1 VDAAS
6 YDRFY
11 VRQLTELCTR
21 YGPLVELWF
30 DGAGSEGRTYD
41 WDAIM
46 GVVDRYQ
53 PDAVI
58 FNMGR
63 PTIRWVGNEDGLA
76 AESTYYA
83 VTGAPGSASYT
94 DAYLAAGPRYLPP
107 ECDVSIRKGWFW
119 HPDEWR
125 TVKSLEH
132 LLGIYYRSVGRGANL
147 LLNVPPNR
155 DGLIDETDRVRLLEL
170 AGEVRRRFG
179 NPIPGMLDHQGE
191 TVVVDFGGPVSFD
204 HLVLEEYLADGQ
216 RIDGYRII
224 AEPDGREVARG
235 TMIGSQSFVVVNEI
249 QTSRVRIEVG
259 SAVGR
264 LRAVTAHLTGYS
276 ELPALGMSGQ

>member
-1 VDAAS
+1 MGQG
-6 YDRFY
+6 R
-11 VRQLTELCTR
+11 RGGPTTGTR
-21 YGPLVELWF
+21 SWGWWIATSRKRL
-30 DGAGSEGRTYD
+30 
-41 WDAIM
+41 
-46 GVVDRYQ
+46 
-53 PDAVI
+53 I

-107 ECDVSIRKGWFW
+107 ECDVSIRQGWFW

-155 DGLIDETDRVRLLEL
+155 DGLIDEADRVRLLEL
-170 AGEVRRRFG
+170 AGELQRRFRQSDSG
-179 NPIPGMLDHQGE
+179 H
-191 TVVVDFGGPVSFD
+191 
-204 HLVLEEYLADGQ
+204 
-216 RIDGYRII
+216 
-224 AEPDGREVARG
+224 AR
-235 TMIGSQSFVVVNEI
+235 
-249 QTSRVRIEVG
+249 
-259 SAVGR
+259 
-264 LRAVTAHLTGYS
+264 
-276 ELPALGMSGQ
+276 PSG